1 MFGIFDIA
9 ASGMEAQRIRL
20 NTISSNLS
28 NVNTTRGSNG
38 DPYRRRDVVFSSAPS
53 FDDTLSAS
61 SGGHG
66 ATIGVKISGV
76 IEDSKPFK
84 VVYEPGHPDAGS
96 NGYLKLP
103 NVNVVEEMVNM
114 ISAMRAYE
122 ANVTAFKTSKDML
135 SRSLE
140 IGG

>member
-28 NVNTTRGSNG
+28 NVNTTRGTNG
-38 DPYRRRDVVFSSAPS
+38 EPYRRRDVVFSSAPN
-53 FDDTLSAS
+53 FDETLNAS
-61 SGGHG
+61 SAGQGS
-66 ATIGVKISGV
+66 TIGVKISGV

-84 VVYEPGHPDAGS
+84 VIYEPGHPDAGS

-122 ANVTAFKTSKDML
+122 ANVTAFKTSKDMI

-140 IGG
+140 LGG

>member
-1 MFGIFDIA
+1 MFGTFDIA

-28 NVNTTRGSNG
+28 NVNTTRGTNG
-38 DPYRRRDVVFSSAPS
+38 DPYRRRDVVFSSAPN
-53 FDDTLSAS
+53 FDDTLSAN
-61 SGGHG
+61 SGGQG
-66 ATIGVKISGV
+66 SSVGVKISGV
-76 IEDSKPFK
+76 IEDTKPFK

-96 NGYLKLP
+96 NGYLRLP

-122 ANVTAFKTSKDML
+122 ANVTAFKTSKDMI
-135 SRSLE
+135 SSSLE